1 MEGNKMNSFVVCHMD
16 KYKESDLGG
25 LGNHIDRIKISK
37 NVDAER
43 VKENFELVE
52 VKGSFKKMV
61 LERIKQGYLGKRK
74 LRDNSVKSCG
84 FILTGSPEIMN
95 KLSKKE
101 ILNWASKN
109 HEFFSERYGSKN
121 IVRCSL
127 HLDEETPHL
136 HLHLVPLTEDGRL
149 SAKDIFNKLEMKQL
163 QSSYA
168 EAMSEFGLKRG
179 VSSPDRKHITTKQ
192 FYKYLEVNEM
202 DAEELLKS
210 PLAKEIVGK
219 MLQEL
224 QGQEQIRNMQE
235 LTKSTNKNYYERN
248 EQEVSRRASE
258 RRTTGENKHKGSKPN
273 LQ

>member
-1 MEGNKMNSFVVCHMD
+1 MNSFAVCHMD
-16 KYKESDLGG
+16 KYKGSDLGG

-37 NVDAER
+37 NVDSER
-43 VKENFELVE
+43 VKNNLELVE
-52 VKGSFKKMV
+52 AKGSLKKMV
-61 LERIKQGYLGKRK
+61 ADRIRNGYLGKRK
-74 LRDNSVKSCG
+74 LRDNAVHCCG
-84 FILTGSPEIMN
+84 FILSGSPELMN
-95 KLSKKE
+95 NLSKKE
-101 ILNWASKN
+101 ILNWAAKN
-109 HEFFSERYGSKN
+109 HEFFSDRYGIEN

-149 SAKDIFNKLEMKQL
+149 SAKDIFNKIEMKQL
-163 QSSYA
+163 QSTYA
-168 EAMSEFGLKRG
+168 EAMREFGLKRG

-202 DAEELLKS
+202 DAEEVLKS
-210 PLAKEIVGK
+210 PIAKEIVGK

-248 EQEVSRRASE
+248 EREVSRRARE
-258 RRTTGENKHKGSKPN
+258 RNKIGENNNKGSKPN